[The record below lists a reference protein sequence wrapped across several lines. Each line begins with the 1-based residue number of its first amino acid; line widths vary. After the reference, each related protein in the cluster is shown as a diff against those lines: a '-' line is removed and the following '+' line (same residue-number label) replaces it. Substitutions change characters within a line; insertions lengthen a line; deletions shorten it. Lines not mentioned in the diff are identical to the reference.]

1 MSLSQDKE
9 FKKILSDRVHGST
22 HLLESFLSLILKHQ
36 PIQDEIENAG
46 RELEDTFPEMVVL
59 QNGLKE
65 ILKGKNPIES
75 SKMLLEGLKH
85 CNSILFQKLKEN
97 IPNKQRILTFSNS
110 YTIAEVLKNLRDRVI
125 YVCESHPGGEGKVLH
140 EILQGSVLV
149 RDEKGSEMI
158 QHKKIDALIIGCDAL
173 TRDVGFINKVGTK
186 VFVSMTRKSQ
196 IPVFILTSQLKVT
209 DKLPEI
215 TSDLLEEV
223 PWFENMILII
233 DE

>member
-1 MSLSQDKE
+1 
-9 FKKILSDRVHGST
+9 
-22 HLLESFLSLILKHQ
+22 
-36 PIQDEIENAG
+36 
-46 RELEDTFPEMVVL
+46 
-59 QNGLKE
+59 
-65 ILKGKNPIES
+65 
-75 SKMLLEGLKH
+75 
-85 CNSILFQKLKEN
+85 LKEN